1 MARTKLTR
9 NAQKSR
15 ADRRRG
21 SAGSRIISA
30 LQQAIDAERAG
41 ERPSVRF
48 TVRQVEMPDDPG
60 EYTAA
65 QVRRVRDLL
74 NVSQAIF
81 ARLIGASEGLV
92 KAWEQGGREPS
103 RMARRL
109 LDDMRAQPDRW
120 RHMVR
125 PAGEGR
131 GTHHAA

>member
-1 MARTKLTR
+1 MAKSKQRGDTR
-9 NAQKSR
+9 KNGTTGG
-15 ADRRRG
+15 RRKG
-21 SAGSRIISA
+21 SAGGRIIAA

-41 ERPSVRF
+41 EHPSVRF
-48 TVRQVEMPDDPG
+48 TVREVELPDDPG

-92 KAWEQGGREPS
+92 KAWEQGGRAPS

-109 LDDMRAQPDRW
+109 LDDMRGQPDRW
-120 RHMVR
+120 RQMVR
-125 PAGEGR
+125 LTGEGR
-131 GTHHAA
+131 GAA